1 MANAIPAFNPNT
13 VFQTD
18 EFDNPNFTGWA
29 TYKAASGYRVAVW
42 RKNGKIDPQNK
53 GDAYYVLKN
62 GNWYNTVTNKA
73 IKATGPVTDSGV
85 APLIGQS
92 WQEFADEK
100 AAAKKARLAEE
111 AAATAADPE
120 LARIL
125 TKVGTTGKTQAQ
137 LDAAAGAADVA
148 KLTGGTVNPNTGYVI
163 PPKVTPIV
171 PPTGTG
177 ATGTTNVDVLK
188 AALRS
193 MGFTSAILDSSTS
206 FLNSLIGPNG
216 GLDYDNAVE
225 IFLNTK
231 EYTLKNGTK
240 ITSPFYTEYGYLN
253 EGLVSPKPA
262 AELFNFVEGTK
273 GVVDKYKL
281 SSKYLSSDN
290 LKLYVKNGVTVTDL
304 SQRAAMA
311 ELRALEADPFQTDA
325 LIKQGFIG
333 SAADLKDFF
342 LDPKVGQEQ
351 LELNKQTGVFT
362 AEALRRAKAGVLTDT
377 AQLAKFKQLTASLAA
392 KGYSEGQ
399 ISQLAA
405 TGFENI
411 AQDINPLTSLAQI
424 YEKAGGTVA
433 SNAALT
439 SDIQSG
445 LLAEEFQGTASERRK
460 RLAEQNIRSF
470 QASSG
475 TGSTSLRTAGTSGLL

>member
-1 MANAIPAFNPNT
+1 MARKLTASEQKTLAAAQAQIKKLKDQLAKNETALAAMQPKPDPVT
-13 VFQTD
+13 GVFPLTGPSYQEID
-18 EFDNPNFTGWA
+18 EDK
-29 TYKAASGYRVAVW
+29 YYRV
-42 RKNGKIDPQNK
+42 
-53 GDAYYVLKN
+53 
-62 GNWYNTVTNKA
+62 
-73 IKATGPVTDSGV
+73 
-85 APLIGQS
+85 
-92 WQEFADEK
+92 
-100 AAAKKARLAEE
+100 
-111 AAATAADPE
+111 
-120 LARIL
+120 
-125 TKVGTTGKTQAQ
+125 KVGNTGKTQAQ
-137 LDAAAGAADVA
+137 LDAAKNAAEVA
-148 KLTGGTVNPNTGYVI
+148 TSIGGTIDLKTGMII
-163 PPKVTPIV
+163 PPKKSTVTTVV
-171 PPTGTG
+171 PVPG
-177 ATGTTNVDVLK
+177 ATTTTDTPTTNVDVLK
-188 AALRS
+188 AALRG

-206 FLNSLIGPNG
+206 FLNALLKE
-216 GLDYDNAVE
+216 GLDYDNATE

-240 ITSPFYTEYGYLN
+240 ISSPFYTEYGYLN

-262 AELFNFVEGTK
+262 NELFNFVEGAK
-273 GVVDKYKL
+273 VVVDKYKL

-351 LELNKQTGVFT
+351 LEINKQTGVFT
-362 AEALRRAKAGVLTDT
+362 AEALRRAKAGIVTDT
-377 AQLAKFKQLTASLAA
+377 AQLAKFKQLTASLIA

-399 ISQLAA
+399 IANYAA
-405 TGFENI
+405 TGFQNI
-411 AQDINPLTSLAQI
+411 AEDIAPLTSLAQI

-439 SDIQSG
+439 SDIQGG
-445 LLAEEFQGTASERRK
+445 LMAAEFENMPSERRK
-460 RLAEQNIRSF
+460 RLAAQNAAAF
-470 QASSG
+470 QGSSG